1 MYLEYAPL
9 ELVDQMTEKPEVTP
23 VESLINQTEE
33 GSTIFVKN
41 LNFTTDEEKLWFVF
55 TETKIG
61 KVKSVTIVGGE
72 KSKGYG
78 FVEMDSYES
87 AKKVILEIQGIVVDD
102 HAL

>member
-41 LNFTTDEEKLWFVF
+41 LNFTTDEEKL
-55 TETKIG
+55 
-61 KVKSVTIVGGE
+61 
-72 KSKGYG
+72 
-78 FVEMDSYES
+78 
-87 AKKVILEIQGIVVDD
+87 
-102 HAL
+102 

>member
-1 MYLEYAPL
+1 M
-9 ELVDQMTEKPEVTP
+9 
-23 VESLINQTEE
+23 
-33 GSTIFVKN
+33 
-41 LNFTTDEEKLWFVF
+41 
-55 TETKIG
+55 
-61 KVKSVTIVGGE
+61 TIVGGE